1 MEQLFQ
7 RVRWPVPFRSPRPF
21 SLTLPSSASTSIN
34 PSELDTAMELKLSR
48 ARASPQ
54 LLCTSSCRFSSTTPH
69 SQNTPPIALHY
80 GQRATGDITD
90 LLLLRGS
97 LFRQFA
103 GLFPTLYIMAVLTE
117 CSTYF
122 QMMNSYFEAQNAV
135 VAAGKG
141 NGLLPIHLD
150 TFGLGNGLTVSFS
163 TSETMSTTAI
173 LV

>member
-1 MEQLFQ
+1 MDRE
-7 RVRWPVPFRSPRPF
+7 
-21 SLTLPSSASTSIN
+21 
-34 PSELDTAMELKLSR
+34 
-48 ARASPQ
+48 
-54 LLCTSSCRFSSTTPH
+54 
-69 SQNTPPIALHY
+69 
-80 GQRATGDITD
+80 
-90 LLLLRGS
+90 LRGTLRTCFYCVGLSSVNS
-97 LFRQFA
+97 LDS
-103 GLFPTLYIMAVLTE
+103 FPTLYIMAVLTE